1 MEDHHSKR
9 RYVSQLLRLA
19 VLMICSSLMLCI
31 SAFADSVT
39 LTPDQVSGID
49 NEEWIRFTADA
60 SGTGWTGSASVT
72 INGKSITMTANSPSL
87 DTAQIDLSVNNLL
100 SSAVDVT
107 YEVTTSPSNGSLTP
121 STTPNTLTIA
131 GNSSQTIRL
140 KAGGWG
146 KSATAVITITNI
158 KAAPVT
164 RNTTFTYS
172 SDAAYNHGTYEVKY
186 GNETRSIVNGSP
198 KTYYESNKTPYELT
212 ATPEDG
218 YSLAGWL
225 SDKDG
230 FLSGDNPYSY
240 TLGTEGATIWPIF
253 AAEGVGLFYV
263 EGEDTTYYTYLDQAI
278 QRAESLSSH
287 KVVMLNSGKALDSLR
302 RSEITIPSSVT
313 VLLPY
318 ATGKTTVDTSTTTD
332 GIKSTLENANKVF
345 VTTGSNTA
353 IEDPSSNKKLEM
365 VIPSGMTIHVQG
377 KFIVGGTLRS
387 NAYVACATSGRHA
400 NVQLEG
406 VLDVQSGGIVSSC
419 GYILGSGT
427 VYAASGAT
435 LYQPFTIMDFR
446 GGGFTA
452 SVKYITNQSGET
464 TISPFQRY
472 SMQNIQTKVVMQ
484 SGAKMKA
491 YCDLYTQSILVIP
504 ERHNVTMIE
513 MIGSKNST
521 ECLIKLA
528 DGATLTSTYD
538 KVKYAS
544 GIQSVG
550 KTTVT
555 IVGGAELDKITLAVK
570 VAWIDGSIQTDQV
583 AFPIPY
589 NYEFALNAP
598 DGGTSTYTIAKPMS
612 LLPGARII
620 VGTGATLNVSGQ
632 FMVYDGL
639 YDHSGVIAR
648 DNDVTTA
655 YKKTNG
661 GNYPKTVKM
670 NGDSANSTAALVVD
684 GTLHIISGASF
695 GGVVQTNGTGMLIV
709 DSGVTTSCATQ
720 VGMIGSASLEGVLT
734 YKHAGATVRTLD
746 AQVFDPASGTKVTM
760 KPGYTYHGKEAANTL
775 SGYTYQLYTSSAA
788 PTTPESHT
796 ETDWS
801 APVEGA
807 WWNYQIPVNL
817 IDPTYGAIL
826 DSPVAYA
833 YFADG
838 ASIDDTKYYL
848 DAELT
853 QKKGVITGNGTI
865 STTTQLYRQESAG
878 ALLVNGDTTGA
889 YLTLQGAADTY
900 YSLADRTNA
909 YVKLLKDFPST
920 EKATIQC
927 TSYLDM
933 NGHTASVTLNDGVI
947 LYGMDSSVT
956 DYTSTPKGKLTCSGG
971 TVSTITESSPTGE
984 YYVAIPNEDKS
995 VSFHR
1000 YNIFVSGYRFEL
1012 DGDYKDANGVEHAL
1026 GALIF
1031 QATLEGNDT
1040 VADYM
1045 SEYKV
1050 NGSGEVVAAPFGF
1063 TLNDINLPGTKTVED
1078 RIWNAT
1084 TKQFEA
1090 YWRGY
1095 VTKDN
1100 IATDHTAQAWVTFK
1114 DEKTKQSVAVKLS
1127 YLEALLNAAD
1137 ENNTAGINAFLTK
1150 LGRTEQVPVTTTN

>member
-1 MEDHHSKR
+1 MENRRQKKKR
-9 RYVSQLLRLA
+9 LSTLFRLA
-19 VLMICSSLMLCI
+19 VSMVFSVVMLSV
-31 SAFADSVT
+31 SAWAADLT
-39 LTPDQVSGID
+39 LGNDEVSGID
-49 NEEWIRFTADA
+49 NAGYIRFTASINDLLSVSLDGA
-60 SGTGWTGSASVT
+60 VTISNNEITISGTSVT
-72 INGKSITMTANSPSL
+72 LTSATIKLNIQNQTKFPILVEYTITQAATN
-87 DTAQIDLSVNNLL
+87 D
-100 SSAVDVT
+100 
-107 YEVTTSPSNGSLTP
+107 GSL
-121 STTPNTLTIA
+121 SFA
-131 GNSSQTIRL
+131 GESPLRIEAESS
-140 KAGGWG
+140 
-146 KSATAVITITNI
+146 STITFKSGSHWRKNI
-158 KAAPVT
+158 TSTAKFQITQIKPAPILRT
-164 RNTTFTYS
+164 TTFTYG
-172 SDAAYNHGTYEVKY
+172 SDADYKHGTYKVAY
-186 GNETRSIVNGSP
+186 GSRTETISNGSSVTYSNESNETAYI
-198 KTYYESNKTPYELT
+198 LT

-225 SDKDG
+225 SDKSG
-230 FLSGDNPYSY
+230 FLSADNPFTYAE
-240 TLGTEGATIWPIF
+240 GTDGVTIWPIF
-253 AAEGVGLFYV
+253 AKEGVGLFYV
-263 EGEDTTYYTYLDQAI
+263 EGEDTTYYTYLDLAI
-278 QRAESLSSH
+278 QRAVSLSSH
-287 KVVMLNSGKALDSLR
+287 KVVMLNSGKALDSQG
-302 RSEITIPSSVT
+302 RSEITIPSGVT
-313 VLLPY
+313 VVLPY

-332 GIKSTLENANKVF
+332 GLKSTLENANKVF

-695 GGVVQTNGTGMLIV
+695 GGVVQTNGKGTLIV

-760 KPGYTYHGKEAANTL
+760 KPGYTYHGKKAANTL

-807 WWNYQIPVNL
+807 WWNYQIPVTL
-817 IDPTYGAIL
+817 IDSTYGKIL

-838 ASIDDTKYYL
+838 ASIDGTEYYL
-848 DAELT
+848 DDKLS
-853 QKKGVITGNGTI
+853 QKEGVITENGTT
-865 STTTQLYRQESAG
+865 STTTQLYRQESAS
-878 ALLVNGDTTGA
+878 ALLVNGATTGA
-889 YLTLQGAADTY
+889 YLTLQGAADAY
-900 YSLADRTNA
+900 YKLEDRTNA
-909 YVKLLKDFPST
+909 YVKLLKDAPST
-920 EKATIQC
+920 EKVAFKC
-927 TSYLDM
+927 ASYLDL

-947 LYGMDSSVT
+947 LYGMDST
-956 DYTSTPKGKLTCSGG
+956 ATNYQTAPAGKLILPGG
-971 TVSTITESSPTGE
+971 TVAQTAVMPGSGE
-984 YYVAIPNEDKS
+984 TYVKIVDGNTY
-995 VSFHR
+995 SFHR
-1000 YNIFVSGYRFEL
+1000 CNLYINGYRFEL
-1012 DGDYKDANGVEHAL
+1012 NRGKNE

-1031 QATLEGNDT
+1031 QATLQGDAKVMAAAQKGGFVINDT
-1040 VADYM
+1040 AVDTDKDEKPVALTD
-1045 SEYKV
+1045 
-1050 NGSGEVVAAPFGF
+1050 G
-1063 TLNDINLPGTKTVED
+1063 
-1078 RIWNAT
+1078 
-1084 TKQFEA
+1084 QFEG
-1090 YWRGY
+1090 YWHTTS
-1095 VTKDN
+1095 VKDKLN
-1100 IATDHTAQAWVTFK
+1100 TSIKAVARVYFSTDTQNPAESSNVSLTFK
-1114 DEKTKQSVAVKLS
+1114 DAM
-1127 YLEALLNAAD
+1127 LNA
-1137 ENNTAGINAFLTK
+1137 NTSLTDAEKAKINEYFGKTIFAT
-1150 LGRTEQVPVTTTN
+1150 